1 MELKLLLS
9 RDSCW
14 REERFAREGMGPER
28 ELEWREREVSW
39 VRVPRFEGRMPE
51 RD

>member
-1 MELKLLLS
+1 
-9 RDSCW
+9 
-14 REERFAREGMGPER
+14 MGPER
-28 ELEWREREVSW
+28 DLEWREREVSW